1 MYQNRLKEIDELK
14 SKIDTFSPLSKD
26 ILKQIQEYLRLGLP
40 IHQML

>member
-14 SKIDTFSPLSKD
+14 SKIDAFRPLPKD
-26 ILKQIQEYLRLGLP
+26 VLKQIQEYLRLVLP